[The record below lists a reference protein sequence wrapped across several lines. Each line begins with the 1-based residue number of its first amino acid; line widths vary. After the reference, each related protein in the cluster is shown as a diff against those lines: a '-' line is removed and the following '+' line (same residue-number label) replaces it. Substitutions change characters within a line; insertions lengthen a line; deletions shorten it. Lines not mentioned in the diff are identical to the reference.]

1 MGRAVTLF
9 KHRVHVKAPAVILEK
24 LIVALLPALSSLLPC
39 PPLLV
44 VIPDIRYCPQQVKK
58 EERPILPELVVDQL
72 AAVALS
78 SLLPC
83 PPLLVVIPDISCCP
97 QPVQA
102 EERPIL
108 PELAVA
114 LLPPV
119 HLSSLLVNPPPMVV
133 IPNIS
138 PQQLEE
144 RPILQHHQQQRSPNR
159 HPSLIPQVPAEV
171 PQLRMMVTQHSL
183 LL

>member
-1 MGRAVTLF
+1 
-9 KHRVHVKAPAVILEK
+9 
-24 LIVALLPALSSLLPC
+24 VALLPALSSLLPC
-39 PPLLV
+39 PAPIV
-44 VIPDIRYCPQQVKK
+44 VILDIRYCPQQVKK
-58 EERPILPELVVDQL
+58 EERLILPELVVDQL

-83 PPLLVVIPDISCCP
+83 PPLLVVIPDTSCCP
-97 QPVQA
+97 QPVQV

-108 PELAVA
+108 PELAVP

-119 HLSSLLVNPPPMVV
+119 DLSSLLVNPPPMAV
-133 IPNIS
+133 IPDIS

-144 RPILQHHQQQRSPNR
+144 RPILQHQRSRNR
-159 HPSLIPQVPAEV
+159 LPRLIPQVPAEV
-171 PQLRMMVTQHSL
+171 PQLRMSVAQHSL